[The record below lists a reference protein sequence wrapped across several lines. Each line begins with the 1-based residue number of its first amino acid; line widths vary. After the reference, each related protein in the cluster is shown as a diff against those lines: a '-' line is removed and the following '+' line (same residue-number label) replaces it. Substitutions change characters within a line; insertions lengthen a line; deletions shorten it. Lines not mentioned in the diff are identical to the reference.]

1 MLALEILA
9 VALPLALFAL
19 IARRARS
26 DAGRAEG
33 GPRTAAPPSSQA
45 LSLGGAAPGPAGSGL
60 LLLVV
65 SVGLGM
71 LVFVPAWLIERWID
85 VWAGLDEHA
94 RTSDVAGFVYAF
106 FVAAP
111 LEQGLKVAAFV
122 PAWRS
127 RRVASPGAAALHA
140 AAVGLGFV
148 TAHNV
153 QLFSAGGVEP
163 LDAAR
168 ALLAAPAHLFFA
180 AAWGLAL
187 GRQLRQDGPR
197 HIGGRTFGVTW
208 LLAMLF
214 NGIYDHLVFGRGK
227 GALFATAPILLTMAG
242 LAWVALRSLRPR
254 DPAARRPSRFFIAA
268 PSIETVR
275 TALWRTEQP
284 VMIGWIGLGALVT
297 IGVISAALAAAV
309 VLGHRIGV
317 DFGAVDR
324 ADGAGSAAPLAL
336 LGGSAL
342 AAFPVAGYLVSRAS
356 ASRGV
361 LEAAIAATLAI
372 GGALVV
378 LGLAAPVAVVFVI
391 AFAPVALG
399 LACAG
404 AWIGASR

>member
-1 MLALEILA
+1 M
-9 VALPLALFAL
+9 
-19 IARRARS
+19 
-26 DAGRAEG
+26 
-33 GPRTAAPPSSQA
+33 Q
-45 LSLGGAAPGPAGSGL
+45 
-60 LLLVV
+60 
-65 SVGLGM
+65 
-71 LVFVPAWLIERWID
+71 
-85 VWAGLDEHA
+85 WAGLDEHA

-127 RRVASPGAAALHA
+127 SRVASPGAAALHA

-148 TAHNV
+148 TAHNAE
-153 QLFSAGGVEP
+153 LFHAGNGSP

-180 AAWGLAL
+180 ASWGLAL
-187 GRQLRQDGPR
+187 GRRLHEDRPR
-197 HIGGRTFGVTW
+197 HVGGWTFGVTW

-227 GALFATAPILLTMAG
+227 GALIATAPILLTMAG
-242 LAWVALRSLRPR
+242 ISWVALRSLRPR
-254 DPAARRPSRFFIAA
+254 DPAARPPSRFAIAP
-268 PSIETVR
+268 PSIGAVR
-275 TALWRTEQP
+275 AALWRTEQP
-284 VMIGWIGLGALVT
+284 VMVGWIGLGALVT
-297 IGVISAALAAAV
+297 IGVITVALAAAV
-309 VLGHRIGV
+309 ALGHRLGL
-317 DFGAVDR
+317 DFAAVDR
-324 ADGAGSAAPLAL
+324 ADGTGSAGPLVL
-336 LGGSAL
+336 LGSSAL

-372 GGALVV
+372 VGALVL

-391 AFAPVALG
+391 AFAPIALG

-404 AWIGASR
+404 AWIGVSR